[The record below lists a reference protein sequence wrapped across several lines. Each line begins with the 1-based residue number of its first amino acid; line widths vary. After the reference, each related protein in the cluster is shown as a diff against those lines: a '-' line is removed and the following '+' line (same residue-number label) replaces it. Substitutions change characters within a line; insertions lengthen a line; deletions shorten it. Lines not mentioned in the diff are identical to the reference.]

1 MLWVPVTLVAAALQ
15 TARNAT
21 QAGLVATLGTLGA
34 TQVRFLYGLP
44 FALALLALAAALAGP
59 VPPLTAPALGFA
71 ALGALAQIAA
81 TALMLAAMRDRGFA
95 AATAL
100 IKTEPVLLALI
111 GWAVLGDRLGL
122 AQAMAIL
129 TATAGT
135 LVLSLAPGQRLA
147 GRAVAM
153 ALAAALGFGLSAI
166 GFRGAILALPE
177 GGAWVR
183 AATILALSLAIQSA
197 VLGAWLLA
205 FDRPALTGS
214 LHAWRAALAAG
225 ALGAGAS
232 QFWFL
237 GFALTAAAN
246 VRTLALV
253 EIVMARLVAG
263 RLFAERGSAREAL
276 GFGLIAAGVAGLL
289 LSAAPS

>member
-197 VLGAWLLA
+197 VLGAWLWA
-205 FDRPALTGS
+205 FDRAALTGS
-214 LHAWRAALAAG
+214 LRAWRAALAAG

>member
-1 MLWVPVTLVAAALQ
+1 MWVLCTLAAAALQ

-21 QAGLVATLGTLGA
+21 QAGLVARLGTLGA

-44 FALALLALAAALAGP
+44 FALVLLGLAALVAGP
-59 VPPLTAPALGFA
+59 VPGLTLRALGFA

-100 IKTEPVLLALI
+100 IKVEPVLLALI
-111 GWAVLGDRLGL
+111 GWAVLGDRLGPV
-122 AQAMAIL
+122 QALAIL

-135 LVLSLAPGQRLA
+135 LVLSLVPGQRLA

-153 ALAAALGFGLSAI
+153 ALAAALGFGLSAV

-177 GGAWVR
+177 GGVWVR
-183 AATILALSLAIQSA
+183 ATTILALSLGVQSA
-197 VLGAWLLA
+197 TLGLWLWLT
-205 FDRPALTGS
+205 DRAALVGS
-214 LHAWRAALAAG
+214 LSAWRASTAAG
-225 ALGAGAS
+225 VLGAGAS
-232 QFWFL
+232 QSWFL
-237 GFALTAAAN
+237 GFALTSAAN

-253 EIVMARLVAG
+253 EILMARIVAG
-263 RLFAERGSAREAL
+263 RLFAERGGWREGVGMAL
-276 GFGLIAAGVAGLL
+276 IGAGVGALL
-289 LSAAPS
+289 LAG

>member
-263 RLFAERGSAREAL
+263 RHFAERGSAREAL

>member
-1 MLWVPVTLVAAALQ
+1 MWALATLIAAALQ

-122 AQAMAIL
+122 VQVLAIL

-153 ALAAALGFGLSAI
+153 ALLAALGFGLSAA

-197 VLGAWLLA
+197 VLGAWLWV

-214 LHAWRAALAAG
+214 LRAWRAALAAG

-276 GFGLIAAGVAGLL
+276 GFALIAAGVAALL
-289 LSAAPS
+289 LSAARS

>member
-21 QAGLVATLGTLGA
+21 QAGLVAELGTLGA

-44 FALALLALAAALAGP
+44 FAVLLLGLVALVEGPAP
-59 VPPLTAPALGFA
+59 VPTRAAMGFA
-71 ALGALAQIAA
+71 AVGALAQIVA
-81 TALMLAAMRDRGFA
+81 TALMLAAMRARGFA

-111 GWAVLGDRLGL
+111 GWAVLADALGPW
-122 AQAMAIL
+122 QALAIL
-129 TATAGT
+129 TATLGT
-135 LVLSLAPGQRLA
+135 LILSMAPGQRLSRR
-147 GRAVAM
+147 GAVL
-153 ALAAALGFGLSAI
+153 ALGAALGFGVAAV

-177 GGAWVR
+177 GGALIR
-183 AATILALSLAIQSA
+183 ASTILVLSLAIQSA
-197 VLGAWLLA
+197 ALGAWLW
-205 FDRPALTGS
+205 RVQPAALSGS
-214 LHAWRAALAAG
+214 LRVWRASLAAG

-237 GFALTAAAN
+237 GFALTSAAN

-253 EIVMARLVAG
+253 EIVMARIVAG
-263 RLFAERGSAREAL
+263 RMFSERGGAREAL
-276 GFGLIAAGVAGLL
+276 GLALIALGVGGLL
-289 LSAAPS
+289 LAG

>member
-1 MLWVPVTLVAAALQ
+1 MLWVPITLTAAGLQ

-21 QAGLVATLGTLGA
+21 QAGLIARLGTLGA

-44 FALALLALAAALAGP
+44 FAVAILALAAWVAGP
-59 VPPLTAPALGFA
+59 VPRLTGAAALWTG
-71 ALGALAQIAA
+71 LGALSQIGA

-100 IKTEPVLLALI
+100 IKTEPVMLALI
-111 GWAVLGDRLGL
+111 GWAVLGDRLGPV
-122 AQAMAIL
+122 QVGAIL
-129 TATAGT
+129 MATAGT
-135 LVLSLAPGQRLA
+135 LVLSLRPGQGLA
-147 GRAVAM
+147 PRAV
-153 ALAAALGFGLSAI
+153 LWALGAGFLFGVSAL

-177 GGAWVR
+177 GGFVIR
-183 AATILALSLAIQSA
+183 ATTILVLSLAIQSA
-197 VLGAWLLA
+197 VLGVWLLA

-214 LHAWRAALAAG
+214 LRVWRLSLVAG

-232 QFWFL
+232 ACWFL

-253 EIVMARLVAG
+253 EVLMARAVAG
-263 RLFAERGSAREAL
+263 RLFAERTSRREGVGMAMIVL
-276 GFGLIAAGVAGLL
+276 GVGALL
-289 LSAAPS
+289 LSA

>member
-1 MLWVPVTLVAAALQ
+1 MWVLCTLLAAGLQ

-21 QAGLVATLGTLGA
+21 QAGLVARLGTLGA

-44 FALALLALAAALAGP
+44 FALALLGLAALVAGP
-59 VPPLTAPALGFA
+59 VPGLTAPALGFA
-71 ALGALAQIAA
+71 AFGALSQIAA

-100 IKTEPVLLALI
+100 IKVEPVLLALI
-111 GWAVLGDRLGL
+111 GWAVLGDGLGL
-122 AQAMAIL
+122 VQALAIL

-135 LVLSLAPGQRLA
+135 LALSLAPGQRLA

-153 ALAAALGFGLSAI
+153 ALAAALGFGLSAV

-183 AATILALSLAIQSA
+183 ATTILAVSLAIQSA
-197 VLGAWLLA
+197 TLGLWLW
-205 FDRPALTGS
+205 FTDRAALTGS
-214 LHAWRAALAAG
+214 LSAWRASVAAG

-237 GFALTAAAN
+237 GFALTSAAN

-253 EIVMARLVAG
+253 EIVLARIVAG
-263 RLFAERGSAREAL
+263 RLFSERGGWREGL
-276 GFGLIAAGVAGLL
+276 GMALIAAGVGGLL
-289 LSAAPS
+289 LSG